1 MTLRN
6 KSHIHEEITNDLPI
20 GMIITIQYCREKR
33 LLASSCPS
41 VCLFVRLSFY
51 PPRISAI
58 PTRRISVKFD
68 IGDFY
73 EKSIEEL
80 KICLKSNED
89 TLGEDVLL
97 LSVTNSIQKHCCTT
111 LSFVVVDSDM

>member
-1 MTLRN
+1 VTLRN
-6 KSHIHEEITNDLPI
+6 KSHIHEEITNDLPL

-73 EKSIEEL
+73 ERSIEEL
-80 KICLKSNED
+80 KICLKSKED
-89 TLGEDVLL
+89 TLGEDVN
-97 LSVTNSIQKHCCTT
+97 TFCCCR
-111 LSFVVVDSDM
+111 